1 MPEIS
6 AMLQSDKTDQRS
18 KNAPMPQSRVI
29 LTGGD
34 HRFVSS
40 LAQAM
45 GATHLPAESVS
56 ENAAG
61 VPIALNRCS
70 ELIVLPEMKL
80 SRQTISLFR
89 SLSAIP
95 FSRPVRC
102 VCLLPSL
109 AAHYGDLDA
118 IELENFV
125 RLHLQSW
132 AAEFS
137 LIRTG
142 HPEYPGA
149 DIQEAT
155 NHLWYA
161 GLLPH
166 TLARSVSSIESM
178 SEIVKDF
185 FESGPDTT
193 MADPLSRAA
202 RQELTLLSPRKPL
215 VTHDRPNAVSA
226 KSQASNSGGGFVRR
240 AIAGI
245 MLFLGRLGMQQF
257 IWILA
262 WMFSTFSPL
271 LRELTGQPIRPT
283 SHSDLLRLYNPW
295 NRTTLQTV
303 GMNIGVRHFG
313 WLFPGKTLV
322 QTTGIRPAMRRS
334 RQLLRVSAGAILK
347 YCVQFLRAHHEQLL
361 VVPNF
366 TWISAG
372 TSFFVPIHGSGS
384 TVSTLGESIVSVLM
398 FDGQQR
404 RFIRAQRGD
413 GRFEELMYRPDP
425 LLLLLRMQFRTET
438 ARWYSRQV
446 ESLKTPHA
454 ETLWDLLFQSH
465 FSHMEIRKKSSQAAT
480 VDIHRYQPV
489 ETSEASGL
497 EIPRDQI
504 GQIWDRIEET
514 PVIST
519 LFHVFVRRYAFHV
532 ELFLDRTEFI
542 EFWQHHQQLPLLKI
556 QLRRVNADGIR
567 HSPFCSEDRISAD
580 LFMKKDTRDV
590 FCSFVRQHI
599 PNVRWNPGKQ
609 SF

>member
-1 MPEIS
+1 MPEILELP
-6 AMLQSDKTDQRS
+6 ASDKTDLLSDHITMLQT
-18 KNAPMPQSRVI
+18 RVL
-29 LTGGD
+29 LTAGKHD
-34 HRFVSS
+34 FASS
-40 LAQAM
+40 LAMALR
-45 GATHLPAESVS
+45 ATHVSAEAQLETTVQLPT
-56 ENAAG
+56 
-61 VPIALNRCS
+61 ALIECK
-70 ELIVLPEMKL
+70 ELIILLEKRL
-80 SRQTISLFR
+80 AHQAINLFR

-95 FSRPVRC
+95 LSRPLRC
-102 VCLLPSL
+102 VCLLPFPG
-109 AAHYGDLDA
+109 AHYGNRDA
-118 IELENFV
+118 IELENV
-125 RLHLQSW
+125 VKLHLQTW
-132 AAEFS
+132 AAEFI

-142 HPEYPGA
+142 HPECP
-149 DIQEAT
+149 AT
-155 NHLWYA
+155 GDQAAAKIPLYA
-161 GLLPH
+161 GLLPQ
-166 TLARSVSSIESM
+166 TLTRSMTSIELM
-178 SEIVKDF
+178 AEVVNDF
-185 FESGPDTT
+185 FEKRPDAM

-202 RQELTLLSPRKPL
+202 RQELTLLGPRKPL
-215 VTHDRPNAVSA
+215 VTHNHRHVVAATPVA
-226 KSQASNSGGGFVRR
+226 GFVRC
-240 AIAGI
+240 AISGV
-245 MLFLGRLGMQQF
+245 MLLLGRLGMQQI

-262 WMFSTFSPL
+262 LMFSRFSPL

-313 WLFPGKTLV
+313 WIFPGKTLI
-322 QTTGIRPAMRRS
+322 QTTGIHPAMRRS
-334 RQLLRVSAGAILK
+334 KGALRVTAGAVLRH
-347 YCVQFLRAHHEQLL
+347 CVQFLRGHREQLL

-384 TVSTLGESIVSVLM
+384 TVSTLGDSVVSVLM
-398 FDGQQR
+398 FDGQHR

-413 GRFEELMYRPDP
+413 GRFEELMYRPDS
-425 LLLLLRMQFRTET
+425 LLVLLRLQFRTEA
-438 ARWYSRQV
+438 ARRYSRQV

-454 ETLWDLLFQSH
+454 ETLWDLLLQSH
-465 FSHMEIRKKSSQAAT
+465 CSHMEIRKKSSKAAT
-480 VDIHRYQPV
+480 VEIYRYQPV
-489 ETSEASGL
+489 DTSEPSGL

-519 LFHVFVRRYAFHV
+519 LFHVFVRRCAFHV

-542 EFWQHHQQLPLLKI
+542 EFWQHHEQLPLLKI
-556 QLRRVNADGIR
+556 QLRRVNADGIK

-609 SF
+609 SL